1 MLRVLSVVDGF
12 GWSGT
17 KEQVYL
23 LARELKKRGVDVE
36 LALAYQNKEM
46 VEKLSPYG
54 VVFWFFE
61 NHTKFNRLNPANY
74 LRLYRI
80 IKENNYHVVIANSPH
95 AYDYVRLVYP
105 FLKNKP
111 KLVVVKRS
119 ARLPNR
125 LSLKL
130 KYAYADVVVGVSKA
144 VVKSLASAGFPE
156 HKLYVIPSAID
167 LERFYPNREKGLSI
181 RKQLNIPTDAK
192 VFVNVAN
199 WNPPVKGQD
208 MLIKT
213 FSELN
218 CSNCYLLLVG
228 SLTDTEGNKLAKA
241 YSVEKRVIGVGFRE
255 NPEDYI
261 NAGDYYVMS
270 SYLEGLPNALL
281 QAMAC
286 EKVVIATKAGGV
298 EEFLKDGFN
307 GFSVNVGDF
316 NALRQKMEIVLKL
329 SPEEYHQIGKRA
341 RETAMNFTPERTC
354 QEYIN
359 LFQKLLGIK

>member
-12 GWSGT
+12 GWGGT

-23 LARELKKRGVDVE
+23 LARELKKREVDVE
-36 LALAYQNKEM
+36 LALAYQNREM

-54 VVFWFFE
+54 VVFRFFE

-119 ARLPNR
+119 ARVPNP

-130 KYAYADVVVGVSKA
+130 KYAYADAVVGVSKA

-156 HKLYVIPSAID
+156 NKLYVIPSAID

-181 RKQLNIPTDAK
+181 RRQLGIPTDAK

-213 FSELN
+213 FSELK
-218 CSNCYLLLVG
+218 CPNCYLLLVG

-298 EEFLKDGFN
+298 EDFLKEGFN

-316 NALRQKMEIVLKL
+316 NALRQKMEMVLKL

-359 LFQKLLGIK
+359 LFQKLLGVK